1 MARFDL
7 YKAAGLAEYY
17 LDIQADF
24 HDRLATRVVVPVV
37 AARKAGRWPQDLL
50 VTLTISGKSYHAV
63 IPMMAAVPRSELRKP
78 LANVAAQSHEIT
90 AAIDFLLQGF

>member
-24 HDRLATRVVVPVV
+24 HSHLATRMVVPVV
-37 AARKAGRWPQDLL
+37 AARKAGHWPKDLL
-50 VTLTISGKSYHAV
+50 VTLTISGKSYQAV
-63 IPMMAAVPRSELRKP
+63 IPMMAAIPKSELRKP
-78 LANVAAQSHEIT
+78 VGNVAKQSHEIT